1 MWDLLSI
8 LRGTSGRV
16 PRMWDTGKYSYAR
29 GIVHYIG
36 LPRKLRMAV
45 NDHVT
50 GRHLLLSP
58 DARQRV
64 TQRDY
69 RSVRSRVP

>member
-1 MWDLLSI
+1 
-8 LRGTSGRV
+8 
-16 PRMWDTGKYSYAR
+16 MWDTGKYSYAR
-29 GIVHYIG
+29 GIVYYIG

-50 GRHLLLSP
+50 GRHLLLSL

-64 TQRDY
+64 TQRDDKGTGVS
-69 RSVRSRVP
+69 RAPNASVRL